1 MKKWIFIRIWIV
13 VIMILVWF
21 YFYNKLPNEVPTHWN
36 FEWKPDNWWSKIFFL
51 TLIPAITLWMAL
63 LFPLLAKIDPKKK
76 NYKKFESAWEIFQ
89 YIIVWFMAYVY
100 FVSIYVILNPT
111 VNISTFIMVWI
122 WILFIIIWN
131 YMWKIKQNF
140 FIWMKLPW
148 TLDNEEVWNKTHRFS
163 GKIFMLWGLILIIN
177 AFLKWQILWVFIFA
191 ILLILIV
198 PALYSYFEFQ
208 KQIKK

>member
-1 MKKWIFIRIWIV
+1 
-13 VIMILVWF
+13 
-21 YFYNKLPNEVPTHWN
+21 
-36 FEWKPDNWWSKIFFL
+36 
-51 TLIPAITLWMAL
+51 
-63 LFPLLAKIDPKKK
+63 
-76 NYKKFESAWEIFQ
+76 
-89 YIIVWFMAYVY
+89 MAYVY